1 MMGLNPSQRQAANT
15 RRWPRFQVHLPVLI
29 AAETADSQIAI
40 PGMVSALSRAGME
53 VYGGVPLRPGDL
65 MEVEFKTSGGV
76 RVSGI
81 VRNRSGYCFG
91 IEFLRAIVNEFDPD
105 SVLEVSSETPE
116 WAGFDIA
123 ELGSG
128 LLSLEQ
134 PEIASADETL
144 AALFIERHQSYLRA
158 TQKEIERLRRSA
170 LQIRHMRQAMERL
183 LEKRAS
189 ETLSNPHWEV
199 LGRGKDYWP
208 KT

>member
-1 MMGLNPSQRQAANT
+1 MGSNPSPRQVINT

-76 RVSGI
+76 RVTGI

-91 IEFLRAIVNEFDPD
+91 LEFLRAMAAGLDPENILATEF
-105 SVLEVSSETPE
+105 SEESLPH
-116 WAGFDIA
+116 WAGLDIA
-123 ELGSG
+123 ELGNG
-128 LLSLEQ
+128 LFSPDQMEV
-134 PEIASADETL
+134 ASADEAL

-158 TQKEIERLRRSA
+158 TQKEIDRLRRSA
-170 LQIRHMRQAMERL
+170 LQIRHMREAMQRL
-183 LEKRAS
+183 LEKRKS
-189 ETLSNPHWEV
+189 EL
-199 LGRGKDYWP
+199 
-208 KT
+208 

>member
-1 MMGLNPSQRQAANT
+1 MGFNPSPRQPANT

-91 IEFLRAIVNEFDPD
+91 IEFLRAVASDPEPY
-105 SVLEVSSETPE
+105 SVLDVASITPE
-116 WAGFDIA
+116 WAGLDIA

-128 LLSLEQ
+128 LFS
-134 PEIASADETL
+134 PEEPQIASADETL

-158 TQKEIERLRRSA
+158 TQKEVEHLRRTA

-189 ETLSNPHWEV
+189 EGLSSPHGEV
-199 LGRGKDYWP
+199 LGKGSDDWP

>member
-1 MMGLNPSQRQAANT
+1 MMGLIPSPRQPANT

-53 VYGGVPLRPGDL
+53 VYGGVPLRPGDR

-76 RVSGI
+76 RITGI

-91 IEFLRAIVNEFDPD
+91 IEFLRAMVSEVDPEG
-105 SVLEVSSETPE
+105 VLLMEETPE
-116 WAGFDIA
+116 WAGLNIS

-128 LLSLEQ
+128 LFGPEQ
-134 PEIASADETL
+134 AEVASADETL

-158 TQKEIERLRRSA
+158 KHKEIEHLRRSA

-189 ETLSNPHWEV
+189 EL
-199 LGRGKDYWP
+199 
-208 KT
+208 

>member
-1 MMGLNPSQRQAANT
+1 
-15 RRWPRFQVHLPVLI
+15 LPVLI

-65 MEVEFKTSGGV
+65 MEVEFRTSGGV
-76 RVSGI
+76 RVTGI

-91 IEFLRAIVNEFDPD
+91 IEFLRAMVSELDPD
-105 SVLEVSSETPE
+105 GVLASDLLAGTPE
-116 WAGFDIA
+116 WAGLDIT
-123 ELGSG
+123 ELGNG
-128 LLSLEQ
+128 LFGPEQ
-134 PEIASADETL
+134 TEVASADETL

-189 ETLSNPHWEV
+189 EL
-199 LGRGKDYWP
+199 
-208 KT
+208 

>member
-1 MMGLNPSQRQAANT
+1 MGLTPSPRQPANT

-65 MEVEFKTSGGV
+65 MEVDFKTSGGV
-76 RVSGI
+76 RVTGI

-91 IEFLRAIVNEFDPD
+91 IEFLRAMVNELDPD
-105 SVLEVSSETPE
+105 GVLASEFLAETPD
-116 WAGFDIA
+116 WAGFDIT
-123 ELGSG
+123 ELGNG
-128 LLSLEQ
+128 LFGPEQ
-134 PEIASADETL
+134 MEVASADETL

-158 TQKEIERLRRSA
+158 TQKEIERLRRNA

-189 ETLSNPHWEV
+189 EL
-199 LGRGKDYWP
+199 
-208 KT
+208 

>member
-1 MMGLNPSQRQAANT
+1 MGLNPSPRQPTNT

-65 MEVEFKTSGGV
+65 MQVEFKTSGGV

-91 IEFLRAIVNEFDPD
+91 IEFLRAMVSEGDTE
-105 SVLEVSSETPE
+105 SVLEVRSEAPE

-128 LLSLEQ
+128 LFRPEQ
-134 PEIASADETL
+134 PEVAGADEAL

-158 TQKEIERLRRSA
+158 TQKEIENLRKTA

-183 LEKRAS
+183 LEKRAA
-189 ETLSNPHWEV
+189 EALANPHGEV
-199 LGRGKDYWP
+199 LGKGKDDWP

>member
-1 MMGLNPSQRQAANT
+1 MNT

-53 VYGGVPLRPGDL
+53 VYGGVPLRPGDR

-76 RVSGI
+76 RITGI

-91 IEFLRAIVNEFDPD
+91 IEFLRAMVSEIDPEG
-105 SVLEVSSETPE
+105 LLAMEENPE
-116 WAGFDIA
+116 WAGFNIG
-123 ELGSG
+123 ELGG
-128 LLSLEQ
+128 LFGPEQ
-134 PEIASADETL
+134 TEIASADETL

-158 TQKEIERLRRSA
+158 KQKEIEHLRRSA

-189 ETLSNPHWEV
+189 EL
-199 LGRGKDYWP
+199 
-208 KT
+208 

>member
-1 MMGLNPSQRQAANT
+1 MGLNPSPRQPVNT

-91 IEFLRAIVNEFDPD
+91 IEFLRAMVSDTDPD
-105 SVLEVSSETPE
+105 NVLEVFSETPE

-128 LLSLEQ
+128 LFG
-134 PEIASADETL
+134 PEEPEVAEADETL

-158 TQKEIERLRRSA
+158 TQKEIEHLRRTA

-189 ETLSNPHWEV
+189 EGLSNPHWDV
-199 LGRGKDYWP
+199 LGRGKDDWP

>member
-1 MMGLNPSQRQAANT
+1 MGLNPSPRQPVNT

-91 IEFLRAIVNEFDPD
+91 IEFLRAMVSEVDPD
-105 SVLEVSSETPE
+105 SVLEISSEAPE

-123 ELGSG
+123 DLGSG
-128 LLSLEQ
+128 LFSPEQ
-134 PEIASADETL
+134 PEVAEADETL
-144 AALFIERHQSYLRA
+144 AALFIERHHSYLRA
-158 TQKEIERLRRSA
+158 TQKEIEHLRKTA
-170 LQIRHMRQAMERL
+170 VQIRHMRQAMERL

-189 ETLSNPHWEV
+189 EGLSNPHWDV
-199 LGRGKDYWP
+199 LGRGKDDWP

>member
-1 MMGLNPSQRQAANT
+1 
-15 RRWPRFQVHLPVLI
+15 VLI

-91 IEFLRAIVNEFDPD
+91 IEFLRAMVSELDTE
-105 SVLEVSSETPE
+105 SVLEVRSDAPE

-128 LLSLEQ
+128 LFSPEQ
-134 PEIASADETL
+134 PEVAEADEAL

-158 TQKEIERLRRSA
+158 TQKEIENLRKTA

-183 LEKRAS
+183 LEKRAA
-189 ETLSNPHWEV
+189 EALANPYGEV
-199 LGRGKDYWP
+199 LGKGKDDWP

>member
-1 MMGLNPSQRQAANT
+1 MMGLTPSPRQPANT

-53 VYGGVPLRPGDL
+53 VYGGVPLRPGDR

-76 RVSGI
+76 RVTGI

-91 IEFLRAIVNEFDPD
+91 IEFLRAIVSEIDPEGLLAMD
-105 SVLEVSSETPE
+105 ENPE
-116 WAGFDIA
+116 WAGFNIG

-128 LLSLEQ
+128 LFG
-134 PEIASADETL
+134 PEPEVASADETL

-158 TQKEIERLRRSA
+158 KQKEIDHLRRSA

-189 ETLSNPHWEV
+189 EL
-199 LGRGKDYWP
+199 
-208 KT
+208 

>member
-1 MMGLNPSQRQAANT
+1 MGLTPSSRQPANT

-76 RVSGI
+76 RVTGI

-91 IEFLRAIVNEFDPD
+91 IEFLRAMVNELDPD
-105 SVLEVSSETPE
+105 GVLASEFLAETPD
-116 WAGFDIA
+116 WAGFDIT
-123 ELGSG
+123 ELGKG
-128 LLSLEQ
+128 LFGPEQ
-134 PEIASADETL
+134 MEVASADETL

-189 ETLSNPHWEV
+189 EL
-199 LGRGKDYWP
+199 
-208 KT
+208 